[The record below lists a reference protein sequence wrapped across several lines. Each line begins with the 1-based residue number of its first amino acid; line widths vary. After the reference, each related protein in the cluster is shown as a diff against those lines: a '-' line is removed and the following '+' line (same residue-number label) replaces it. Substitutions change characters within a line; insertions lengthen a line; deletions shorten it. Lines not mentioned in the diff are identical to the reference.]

1 MSVFDKIFKQKL
13 DKLIHLNNI
22 SEIPLEFEIAFGKFN
37 NKSFNSN
44 ISFEKFKLLLSKHD
58 KFPMTLSLIHI

>member
-37 NKSFNSN
+37 NKSFN
-44 ISFEKFKLLLSKHD
+44 
-58 KFPMTLSLIHI
+58 LSLIHI